1 MFGDF
6 PLGDPRLP
14 PELERGIFEIA
25 ALAQPT
31 WIPVLMLV
39 ARRVKCWVEPFLYRV
54 VFLRGGGMVEL
65 HKLWLP
71 RFNVD
76 ELDARFP
83 NLRHARYLFI
93 DHVYVG
99 GTALKNWLLA
109 CTGVTNLF
117 AHLRC
122 TPEMLTSISG
132 FTNITYLTID
142 VRALCGTAVP
152 LPLFL
157 SVTHLELLDFSTQN
171 GDVESVC
178 LNISLI
184 PCLTHIAL
192 NMYLDTLLS
201 HAALRAIAQLQCIVF
216 LSTAA
221 PSNNSP
227 LLDDRRFVCIEE
239 GLGYY
244 NDWLNGAVFGED
256 YWSVAD
262 AFLAARRSGTID
274 RMYPT
279 FEINLIAHSLPGS
292 QYQIVNGE
300 DFRCIEKDS
309 G

>member
-1 MFGDF
+1 MF
-6 PLGDPRLP
+6 GDPRLP
-14 PELERGIFEIA
+14 PELERGVFEIA

-31 WIPVLMLV
+31 WVPVLMLV
-39 ARRVKCWVEPFLYRV
+39 ARRVKCWVEPCLYRV
-54 VFLRGGGMVEL
+54 VFLSGGGMEKL
-65 HKLWLP
+65 HKLKLP

-83 NLRHARYLFI
+83 NLRHSKHLFI
-93 DHVYVG
+93 DRDYVR

-117 AHLRC
+117 AYLRY

-132 FTNITYLTID
+132 FTNIAYLTID
-142 VRALCGTAVP
+142 VRALCSTAIP

-171 GDVESVC
+171 EDVESVC

-201 HAALRAIAQLQCIVF
+201 HAALHDIVQLQCIVF

-221 PSNNSP
+221 PWDDSP
-227 LLDDRRFVCIEE
+227 LRDDGRFVCIEDE
-239 GLGYY
+239 LGYY
-244 NDWLNGAVFGED
+244 IDRLNGAVFGQD
-256 YWSVAD
+256 YWSFAD
-262 AFLAARRSGTID
+262 AFLAARRAGTIN
-274 RMYPT
+274 RMYP
-279 FEINLIAHSLPGS
+279 NLL
-292 QYQIVNGE
+292 
-300 DFRCIEKDS
+300 KLT
-309 G
+309 